1 MSIIPIR
8 SKAMTPVG
16 AVVAGLAAAAV
27 GTLAMD
33 LTLFARYK
41 RDGGKS
47 GFRDWELSAEVES
60 WDQAPAPAQVG
71 KRLVEGLF
79 QIDLPD
85 RYAALVNNITHW
97 GYGVIGGAPYGI
109 VVGSL
114 HKPRV
119 SFGLLLNRLELQL
132 RHPARRQALPADLG
146 IRPQDVVQR
155 PRCAPRLRT
164 HHGRN
169 VQGAVCPDEAINM
182 IRDPAFNHSPS
193 HPSTPVRDSSGPTL
207 ADFVVATLRASGV
220 RRIYGLPGDSLNGLT
235 DAIRR
240 DGEMTWLH
248 VRHEEAAAFAAAG
261 EAAVTGGLAVCAAS
275 CGPGNLHLINGLYD
289 AQRSRV
295 PVLALAAHIPLSEVG
310 SGYFQETRPLRPC
323 RDRRPHTSPGA
334 GHPAD
339 GHLPPGQGIH
349 SLGNPKHPQ
358 RRRQGRPRRR
368 HDQPPTA
375 HTRVAACHRRAAWYR
390 PDQHVRLDDARPLGV
405 AQLSGP
411 ANQGGGRGRP
421 RAQATWPRG

>member
-119 SFGLLLNRLELQL
+119 SFGLLLGAGLWSSSYVI
-132 RHPARRQALPADLG
+132 LPAAKLYRPIWEYDLKTLSNDLG
-146 IRPQDVVQR
+146 VHLV
-155 PRCAPRLRT
+155 
-164 HHGRN
+164 
-169 VQGAVCPDEAINM
+169 
-182 IRDPAFNHSPS
+182 
-193 HPSTPVRDSSGPTL
+193 
-207 ADFVVATLRASGV
+207 
-220 RRIYGLPGDSLNGLT
+220 YGLTTAATFKALSVLM
-235 DAIRR
+235 RR
-240 DGEMTWLH
+240 S
-248 VRHEEAAAFAAAG
+248 A
-261 EAAVTGGLAVCAAS
+261 
-275 CGPGNLHLINGLYD
+275 
-289 AQRSRV
+289 
-295 PVLALAAHIPLSEVG
+295 
-310 SGYFQETRPLRPC
+310 
-323 RDRRPHTSPGA
+323 
-334 GHPAD
+334 
-339 GHLPPGQGIH
+339 
-349 SLGNPKHPQ
+349 
-358 RRRQGRPRRR
+358 
-368 HDQPPTA
+368 
-375 HTRVAACHRRAAWYR
+375 
-390 PDQHVRLDDARPLGV
+390 
-405 AQLSGP
+405 
-411 ANQGGGRGRP
+411 
-421 RAQATWPRG
+421 